1 MPLINKIDRTLNT
14 TILEPRLSQCEPAR
28 LCHRTGL
35 LLVLVALSSVSLF
48 TVDAILDVLISMSTF
63 VFKVNGPFNPK
74 YSFQSQHPE
83 INDQFETRRNERD
96 VTAKPVEDTKVNTTV
111 HETNYQ
117 PIIHII
123 INIYKIIRI
132 QLKRILFAP
141 KIRSVLR
148 NVGTCVVNGAM
159 EIISYYFPAPI
170 IPLIT
175 TAAGMVIPFEP
186 VVMLKQRLP
195 IASYRRAITTAVNTF
210 LNTFNSYKLDY
221 DDDPYM
227 TRRFNRK
234 FKDFDEKPIL

>member
-1 MPLINKIDRTLNT
+1 MAHKSKRYKD
-14 TILEPRLSQCEPAR
+14 
-28 LCHRTGL
+28 
-35 LLVLVALSSVSLF
+35 
-48 TVDAILDVLISMSTF
+48 
-63 VFKVNGPFNPK
+63 
-74 YSFQSQHPE
+74 QSQHPE
-83 INDQFETRRNERD
+83 INDQFETRRNEREIST
-96 VTAKPVEDTKVNTTV
+96 VKHINETKMNTTQV
-111 HETNYQ
+111 TETNYQ

-123 INIYKIIRI
+123 INLYKIIRI
-132 QLKRILFAP
+132 HLKRIFFAP
-141 KIRSVLR
+141 KIKSVLR

-195 IASYRRAITTAVNTF
+195 VASYRRAITTAVNTF

-234 FKDFDEKPIL
+234 FKDFDDKPIL